1 MSVKLDGETL
11 TIEKVEDVARR
22 RAKVALSKKAVE
34 NIEKG
39 RAVLEALVASGEAIY
54 GVTTGIGELARIRVS
69 PEMGSELQRRIIY
82 SHAAGT
88 GDIQPEEAV
97 RAAMLLRI
105 NTLAKGYSGVRLQNV
120 QIMLDCLNKGITPVV
135 YEKGS
140 LGVSGDLSPLSQL
153 AEVFIG
159 EGEAFYR
166 RKRMPGAKAL
176 EKAGLKPVDLSYKEG
191 LGFINGS
198 QMLTGEAA
206 LRLVDARRIIK
217 HALIAAAM
225 TIDTLKGV
233 AKAYDAR
240 LHAIR
245 PFKGQNAAA
254 AALRL
259 LFEGS
264 EIMADPSGKVQDGY
278 SMRCTPQV
286 IGPTIDA
293 WFYTLEQVE
302 IEMNSAADNPIFIPD
317 DNTHLAGGN
326 FHGQAIGIVM
336 DLMAIG
342 MSELADL
349 SERHTNRLLNPAL
362 SGLPDFLVGGAQG
375 LNSGLMVSQYTA
387 AALVSENKVLSH
399 PATVDSISVSADQED
414 HVAMAPIAVRKLKEI
429 QKNVV
434 AVLAIEMNAAAQA
447 FDFRAPKKPGRG
459 TRVAYDII
467 RQHVAH
473 LENDRVL
480 YPDINKIIELINS
493 GIILDAVEGEIGE
506 MKLRLGKDN

>member
-1 MSVKLDGETL
+1 MAVKLDGETL

-22 RAKVALSKKAVE
+22 RGKVALSKKAVE
-34 NIEKG
+34 NIERA

-97 RAAMLLRI
+97 RAAMLLRA

-120 QIMLDCLNKGITPVV
+120 QIMIDCLNKGVTPVV
-135 YEKGS
+135 FEKGS

-153 AEVFIG
+153 AEVFLG
-159 EGEAFYR
+159 EGEAFFR
-166 RKRMPGAKAL
+166 GIRMPGAMAL
-176 EKAGLKPVDLSYKEG
+176 EKAGLKAVDLSYKEG

-225 TIDTLKGV
+225 TIDALKGV
-233 AKAYDAR
+233 AGAYDAR

-254 AALRL
+254 AALRT

-264 EIMADPSGKVQDGY
+264 EVMADPSGKVQDGY

-293 WFYTLEQVE
+293 WFYAREQVE
-302 IEMNSAADNPIFIPD
+302 TEMNSAADNPIFIPQ

-326 FHGQAIGIVM
+326 FHGQAIGMVM
-336 DLMAIG
+336 DLMAIA

-349 SERHTNRLLNPAL
+349 SERHTNRLLNPVL
-362 SGLPDFLVGGAQG
+362 SGLPDFLVGAQG

-414 HVAMAPIAVRKLKEI
+414 HVSMAPIAVRKLKEI

-467 RQHVAH
+467 RQHVMH

-480 YPDINKIIELINS
+480 YPDINKIVELINQ
-493 GIILDAVEGEIGE
+493 GKILDAVEKEVGEI
-506 MKLRLGKDN
+506 KLRLGKNI